1 MKLSA
6 ALGLALPLVL
16 SLSALTPVLGERT
29 AQQIVSDA
37 NKLLSEG
44 SYVQAARA
52 YGEAIGESAT
62 TPGSPCS
69 LLVLLSPDHH
79 VGSPTDRVRAR
90 PVIICKLL
98 QASDGVSLAGE

>member
-1 MKLSA
+1 MRLTTSLT
-6 ALGLALPLVL
+6 LGLAL

-52 YGEAIGESAT
+52 YGDAIGNVSTMDSADVRSR
-62 TPGSPCS
+62 PD
-69 LLVLLSPDHH
+69 LVY
-79 VGSPTDRVRAR
+79 
-90 PVIICKLL
+90 KLL
-98 QASDGVSLAGE
+98 QAGYCVSLAGQA

>member
-1 MKLSA
+1 MKLLP

-44 SYVQAARA
+44 SYVQAAIA

-62 TPGSPCS
+62 LSSSPRS
-69 LLVLLSPDHH
+69 LDAPF
-79 VGSPTDRVRAR
+79 T
-90 PVIICKLL
+90 
-98 QASDGVSLAGE
+98 